1 MASTDMKV
9 LYRSH
14 APAALSRANEVKR
27 IRYALKREVS
37 ALSEP
42 DGRERVVALLIDPPD
57 GMEGAR
63 IGDVLSWIRL
73 WGDDRVTRF
82 LARAGISGE
91 KAIVVTPARYGHDL
105 ALTPRQRAMI
115 AERLRAI

>member
-1 MASTDMKV
+1 MAVSLDP
-9 LYRSH
+9 R
-14 APAALSRANEVKR
+14 ALSRANEVKR
-27 IRYALKREVS
+27 IRYALKQEVS
-37 ALSEP
+37 ALSGP
-42 DGRERVVALLIDPPD
+42 AGRERVAALLIDPPD

-73 WGDDRVTRF
+73 WGDYRVTRF

-91 KAIVVTPARYGHDL
+91 KAIAVTPARYGYDL
-105 ALTPRQRAMI
+105 ALTPRQRALI